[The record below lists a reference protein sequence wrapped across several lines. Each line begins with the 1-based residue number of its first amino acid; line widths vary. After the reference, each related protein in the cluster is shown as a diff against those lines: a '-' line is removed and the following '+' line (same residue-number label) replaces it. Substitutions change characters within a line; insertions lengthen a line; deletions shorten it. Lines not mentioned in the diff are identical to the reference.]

1 MNGKKI
7 AIILALLLLIA
18 AIAAV
23 LLHAKNAAEEDESLL
38 DFENTAQEA
47 SGMKDGWSDGADAGF
62 DAKNVR
68 ALSIVW
74 ESGSVTLEESEGRE
88 LAVKA
93 DNADSLR
100 YQLKDGILYLENTP
114 DYSKLDSNLS
124 ILIPEDISSLA
135 DVRISVTAGD
145 VIVSS
150 ESIQNLI
157 VESDSG
163 KISLDAENADTVDL
177 STDSGDILLKIDDDK
192 PFVLNYASAAGEVSV
207 EADPAFRNE
216 SGADS
221 SGNAIYAFYDKSGGA
236 NSPLNVIASTAS
248 GNIKIVYD

>member
-23 LLHAKNAAEEDESLL
+23 LLHAKNAAEEERLL

-47 SGMKDGWSDGADAGF
+47 SGMKEGWSDGADAGF
-62 DAKNVR
+62 DAKAVR

-88 LAVKA
+88 LAFKA

-100 YQLKDGILYLENTP
+100 YQLMDGILYIENSP
-114 DYSKLDSNLS
+114 DYVKTDSNLS
-124 ILIPEDISSLA
+124 ILIPEDTARLV

-221 SGNAIYAFYDKSGGA
+221 SGNAIYACYDKSGGA